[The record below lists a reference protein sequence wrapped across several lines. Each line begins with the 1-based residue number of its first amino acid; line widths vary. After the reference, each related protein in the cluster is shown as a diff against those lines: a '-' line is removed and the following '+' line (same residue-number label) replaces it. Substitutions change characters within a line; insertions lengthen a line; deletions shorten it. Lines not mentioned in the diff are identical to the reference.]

1 MYNEKDFLHGLLAGV
16 LVSLTVA
23 VLVCMLML

>member
-1 MYNEKDFLHGLLAGV
+1 MYNERDFKQGLLAGV
-16 LVSLTVA
+16 LLSLTVA